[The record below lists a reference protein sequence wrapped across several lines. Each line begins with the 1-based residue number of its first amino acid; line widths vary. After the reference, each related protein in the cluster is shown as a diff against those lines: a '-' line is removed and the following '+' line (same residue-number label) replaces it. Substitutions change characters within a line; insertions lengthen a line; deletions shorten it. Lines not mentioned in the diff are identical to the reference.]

1 MKHLKFSQYFI
12 DTSDDFNHTG
22 RARYKIRYAAVPYIY
37 KGFPFE
43 ANYEMHYEDKRNVI
57 QINFQATTGNMDWIA
72 NFLFIKKYYDS
83 FEWEGKKITLKVH
96 NGWAAMYKAM
106 KNQIRD
112 RVSVLM
118 HVYPTAEI
126 EIVGWSLGSGMA
138 QLCAQDIF
146 YNFGRKVF
154 LYTYGSVNP
163 WKTNIF
169 NRRKIKKYLRECCY
183 ECYNFTNVNDIV
195 TYLPPRLFGFIKI
208 KRRPVGRPFI
218 FWKLFNPGKYH
229 TTYDNEELYTKYYS
243 QKK

>member
-1 MKHLKFSQYFI
+1 MKRLKFSQYFI

-22 RARYKIRYAAVPYIY
+22 KARYKIDYKVVPYTY

-43 ANYEMHYEDKRNVI
+43 ANYEIHYEADRNVI
-57 QINFQATTGNMDWIA
+57 QINFQATNGNMDWVT
-72 NFLFIKKYYDS
+72 NLLFTQKYYDS
-83 FEWEGKKITLKVH
+83 FIYNGKKITLRVH

-106 KNQIRD
+106 KHLIRD
-112 RVSVLM
+112 RVNVLL
-118 HVYPTAEI
+118 HVNPTAEI
-126 EIVGWSLGSGMA
+126 EIIGWSLGSGQA

-146 YNFGRKVF
+146 YNFGRKVN

-169 NRRKIKKYLRECCY
+169 NRRKIKRYLRECCND
-183 ECYNFTNVNDIV
+183 CYNFSNVNDFV

-218 FWKLFNPGKYH
+218 FWKLFNIRKYH
-229 TTYDNEELYTKYYS
+229 TTYDDESLYTKYY
-243 QKK
+243 KH